1 MDQTRAKM
9 GLRRTVLRYSVSG
22 LFVLTLNV
30 LILARASNA
39 NSANDD
45 LTARVDA
52 VFAACDKPDSPGCAV
67 AVIQD
72 SRIVYEHGYGLAN
85 LEHNIPI
92 SPSTVF
98 YIASTS
104 KQFTAASIALL
115 AQSGK
120 LSVDDPVRK
129 YVPELSAVYDGIT
142 IRHLVYHT
150 SGIRDFQTL
159 LDVQGRTDDVNSERD
174 IIDLL
179 ARQKA
184 LSFKPGEQ
192 FEYCNSGYFLL
203 GVIVK
208 RVSGKSLQEFAA
220 DNIFKPLGMKNTHFH
235 DDRTMIVK
243 NRATGYVPRRGGGYA
258 VHVTNYEVV
267 GNAGVMTTV
276 EDLFHWDQNFYDN
289 KLGGNGNLLAQLLTP
304 GTLNNGEKVNYAY
317 GLQLGEYKG
326 LRTVKHDGGFA
337 GFVTEMLRFPDQ
349 RFTVICLANVRGTI
363 DSTALAYQVADIYLA
378 NELKSETSKAA
389 ATPPNRTPASVAP
402 PISLTPTQLAAY
414 VGDYYSDELQVTYRV
429 VLENGRL
436 FMKYRQVINGELT
449 PAAPDV
455 FKLFGVVSVQ
465 FIRDNRN
472 QISGFV
478 PQNGGAR
485 NIRFLKI

>member
-1 MDQTRAKM
+1 MRPTMTA
-9 GLRRTVLRYSVSG
+9 VRYSVSF
-22 LFVLTLNV
+22 LLVLALNSV
-30 LILARASNA
+30 ILANA
-39 NSANDD
+39 LYGNSADDD
-45 LTARVDA
+45 LTGRVDNLL
-52 VFAACDKPDSPGCAV
+52 AACNKPDSPGCAV
-67 AVIQD
+67 AVI
-72 SRIVYEHGYGLAN
+72 RNGKIIHERGYGLAN
-85 LEHNIPI
+85 LEQNIPI

-115 AQSGK
+115 AQRGK
-120 LSVDDPVRK
+120 LTLDEPIRK
-129 YVPELSAVYDGIT
+129 YLTELPAVYNGIA
-142 IRHLVYHT
+142 IRHLLYHT

-159 LDVQGRTDDVNSERD
+159 LDVQGRTDDVNTERD
-174 IIDLL
+174 LIELL
-179 ARQKA
+179 ARQKG

-192 FEYCNSGYFLL
+192 FEYSNSGYFLL

-208 RVSGKSLQEFAA
+208 RVSGKSLREFAA
-220 DNIFKPLGMKNTHFH
+220 ENIFQPLGMKNTHFH

-243 NRATGYVPRRGGGYA
+243 NRATGYVPRKGGGYG
-258 VHVTNYEVV
+258 VHITNYDIV

-276 EDLFHWDQNFYDN
+276 EDLFLWDQNFYEN
-289 KLGGNGNLLAQLLTP
+289 KLGGGHDFIARLLTP
-304 GTLNNGEKVNYAY
+304 GTLNSGKRLDYAY

-378 NELKSETSKAA
+378 NEFKSETPKAVA
-389 ATPPNRTPASVAP
+389 AIPSNRQPANVVS
-402 PISLTPTQLAAY
+402 PISLTPTQLAGY

-429 VLENGRL
+429 VMENGKL
-436 FMKYRQVINGELT
+436 FMKYRYVVNGELT
-449 PAAPDV
+449 PTAQDV
-455 FKLFGVVSVQ
+455 FKLYGVVSIQ
-465 FIRDNRN
+465 FIRDNRD

-478 PQNGGAR
+478 PQNGGAK
-485 NIRFLKI
+485 NIRFLKM